1 VTNWVTIS
9 ALASAGSTLVLAGAT
24 FSSVRSASRSA
35 AAAERLVQA
44 GLRPVLTPSR
54 TEDGSQK
61 VMWADGQKV
70 LLPGGSGYAEVVG
83 DALYLAMSLRNVNTG
98 IGVLQGWEP
107 APQRRLSSDPHADPY
122 QFRPQ
127 TRDLYVPAGEIGF
140 WHAAIRDP
148 QDPALAEMREATEKR
163 QTLGIDLLYTDHEGG
178 QRTISRFAMH
188 PKDADDFWF
197 LTVSRHWNL
206 DRPDPR

>member
-1 VTNWVTIS
+1 MTDWVTIS

-35 AAAERLVQA
+35 AAAERLVLA

-54 TEDGSQK
+54 SEDVAQK
-61 VMWADGQKV
+61 VMWADGQRAM
-70 LLPGGSGYAEVVG
+70 LPGSCGYAQVTDDG
-83 DALYLAMSLRNVNTG
+83 LYLAMSLRNVNTG

-107 APQRRLSSDPHADPY
+107 APQRRLSHEPHADPSE
-122 QFRPQ
+122 FRGQ
-127 TRDLYVPAGEIGF
+127 TRDLYIPAGETGF

-148 QDPALAEMREATEKR
+148 EDPAFKALADSIEKR
-163 QTLGIDLLYTDHEGG
+163 QPIGIDLLYTDHEGG

-188 PKDADDFWF
+188 PREADDLWF

>member
-1 VTNWVTIS
+1 VTNWVTVS
-9 ALASAGSTLVLAGAT
+9 ALASAGSTLVLAAAT

-35 AAAERLVQA
+35 AAAERLVLA
-44 GLRPVLTPSR
+44 GLRPVLAPSR
-54 TEDGSQK
+54 SEDNSQK
-61 VMWADGQKV
+61 VMWADGHRAV
-70 LLPGGSGYAEVVG
+70 LPGACGYAEVVEG
-83 DALYLAMSLRNVNTG
+83 VLYLAMSLRNISTG

-107 APQRRLSSDPHADPY
+107 SPQRRMSNDPHVGPE

-127 TRDLYVPAGEIGF
+127 SRDLYVPAGETGF

-148 QDPALAEMREATEKR
+148 EDPALESLSTATAER
-163 QTLGIDLLYTDHEGG
+163 QPLGIDLLYTDHEGG

-188 PKDADDFWF
+188 PREADDLWYVI
-197 LTVSRHWNL
+197 VSRHWNL

>member
-1 VTNWVTIS
+1 VTIS

-54 TEDGSQK
+54 AEDDTQK
-61 VMWADGQKV
+61 VMWADGQKAM
-70 LLPGGSGYAEVVG
+70 LPGGCGYAEVV
-83 DALYLAMSLRNVNTG
+83 DEVLYLAMSLRNINTG

-107 APQRRLSSDPHADPY
+107 APQRRLSNEPHADPRE
-122 QFRPQ
+122 FRPQ
-127 TRDLYVPAGEIGF
+127 TRDLYIPAGEIGY
-140 WHAAIRDP
+140 WHAAIRDQ
-148 QDPALAEMREATEKR
+148 QDPALEVLRVATEKR
-163 QTLGIDLLYTDHEGG
+163 EALGIDLLYTDHEGG

-188 PKDADDFWF
+188 PREADD
-197 LTVSRHWNL
+197 LS
-206 DRPDPR
+206 